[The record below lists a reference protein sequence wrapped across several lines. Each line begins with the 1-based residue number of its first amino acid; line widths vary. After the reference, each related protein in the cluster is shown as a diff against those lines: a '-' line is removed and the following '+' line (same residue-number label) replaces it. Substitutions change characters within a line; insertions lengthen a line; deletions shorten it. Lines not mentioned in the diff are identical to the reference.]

1 MQTQKNL
8 LTLGLASLGVISM
21 ADPAEAARRAV
32 NDVKEVSITA
42 EDTTTRIVITGSQA
56 FTPEVKSFGKPGV
69 TTITLPGVWQAG
81 KAGVQAVQKNGVA
94 FVRYGQ
100 YAMKPSQQVRIVAN
114 YASKQRKPLKYDLV
128 ASEDKTRWEVVL
140 YGPDVEPT
148 DSLTTEVLPVELPPI
163 SAAAPGAQPTSFSV
177 ALKAERDPIP
187 TAAVTSDSRRPNV
200 SVDTHALIA
209 AATRVASSIPL
220 APMGRA
226 GMASYSMLAA
236 PRLSVASILT
246 IAPRSRPLVA
256 TIVAT
261 NKLKP
266 YPTRVVEP
274 RVKAHRH
281 TVALASRE
289 KPTTLVEALNA
300 PVRPAPEQAKPIAV
314 AKPLVVAKPI
324 VVSVV
329 APKVPAETKVAE
341 PSVPKPEVQVNPLE
355 RVVKLDFVNADLT
368 DVLKLIQ
375 VQAKVNVVSGQSAV
389 GKKVTL
395 SLDKAPLRDALDW
408 ITRLSGVAYTLEG
421 TNTIIV
427 GTGQEIALLKRT
439 NQTPEALSANIPFFY
454 ADAESLKVALVASFP
469 NVTLHIIRS
478 SEESKKTEDS
488 NNQRNDGPF
497 APTGERMSNGANN
510 NQGPSSSMMTLK
522 PRGGSIYVVGTR
534 AIVEEI
540 RSTIEDME
548 RGLIEIAQRD
558 ADRKSDQMRAFVND
572 TYEVKFVDPSQAA
585 RLVLESVP
593 NLIVRP
599 GPSQRFI
606 ANSLGIGGAF
616 AGGTQVGG
624 GGMGGGGGGQF
635 SGGGQAGGGQAGG
648 QQGVGG
654 QQGGANMIESRLLL
668 LTGKDIDVKRAK
680 EMLSQLD
687 VRPPQF
693 VYEAR
698 LVEVNKDDVSQL
710 GLKFDLGRAIQI
722 GENDGGGQP
731 NTAINAVDGAR
742 KLTGG
747 SIFRTPYSVATQIDA
762 LATKGKANIL
772 ARPTLSA
779 LDGNQAVTFIGDQ
792 VPYVI
797 SQSIGANGGLNIQ
810 TGIASAGIRLQVSGR
825 SNGDGTMTIYVHPEI
840 STITQFV
847 GGLPQI
853 STRFVDTTIRV
864 KNGETIAIGGLVQ
877 KQDID
882 NMRKIPGLGD
892 LPILG
897 QLFRSTDKRTKE
909 SEVLIFITCSLS
921 KD

>member
-21 ADPAEAARRAV
+21 ADPAKAARRAV

-140 YGPDVEPT
+140 YAPGIETAEDT
-148 DSLTTEVLPVELPPI
+148 AAEVRPVELPAI
-163 SAAAPGAQPTSFSV
+163 SAAPPGVLPTCFSV
-177 ALKAERDPIP
+177 ALKADRDPIP
-187 TAAVTSDSRRPNV
+187 TTAVTRESKRPNV

-209 AATRVASSIPL
+209 AATRVASSMPL
-220 APMGRA
+220 APMSRA
-226 GMASYSMLAA
+226 GMASYSLLAA
-236 PRLSVASILT
+236 PRLSLASILT
-246 IAPRSRPLVA
+246 ITPRSRPMVA
-256 TIVAT
+256 TIVT
-261 NKLKP
+261 SSKLTP

-274 RVKAHRH
+274 RVRARRH

-289 KPTTLVEALNA
+289 KSTTLAEALKA
-300 PVRPAPEQAKPIAV
+300 PVTPALEQAKPS
-314 AKPLVVAKPI
+314 VVAKPI

-329 APKVPAETKVAE
+329 APKVTAETKAAE
-341 PSVPKPEVQVNPLE
+341 TIAPKPEVQANPLE

-439 NQTPEALSANIPFFY
+439 NQTPEALSANIPFYY
-454 ADAESLKVALVASFP
+454 ADPESLKVALTASFP

-478 SEESKKTEDS
+478 SEESKKTEES
-488 NNQRNDGPF
+488 NNPRNDGPF

-510 NQGPSSSMMTLK
+510 NQGPSSSMTTLK

-534 AIVEEI
+534 SIVEEI

-558 ADRKSDQMRAFVND
+558 ADRKADRMRAYVND
-572 TYEVKFVDPSQAA
+572 TYEVKFVDPGQAS

-616 AGGTQVGG
+616 GSSGGV
-624 GGMGGGGGGQF
+624 GGGGGGGAQL
-635 SGGGQAGGGQAGG
+635 GGGAQAGGSAQGG
-648 QQGVGG
+648 TQGGVGG
-654 QQGGANMIESRLLL
+654 QSGANMIESRLLL

-680 EMLSQLD
+680 EMLAQLD
-687 VRPPQF
+687 IKPPQF

-710 GLKFDLGRAIQI
+710 GLKYDLGRAIQI

-731 NTAINAVDGAR
+731 NTAINAVDGGR

-882 NMRKIPGLGD
+882 NMRKVPGLGD